1 MKKIKVMA
9 LAATVVLGGTISS
22 CGDDPIED
30 VDGERDNEV
39 SCYDYSE
46 KGFFMNGQIKV
57 KGAFDNDS
65 IIDGY
70 TKYVK
75 RMAHYTTKDE
85 QQHEMILG
93 YGLVVGI
100 DDYAKFYSDAI
111 IYNADSTAIYCKG
124 QFEFLKE
131 NSKLYD
137 ANITATIDS
146 IGKPHLITCKTV
158 VDGKNV
164 TLQFRQVHTKSPYSD
179 VELPEEEDFEI

>member
-1 MKKIKVMA
+1 MFKVMA
-9 LAATVVLGGTISS
+9 LAATVVLGGTLSS
-22 CGDDPIED
+22 CGDDPVEIVNEEND
-30 VDGERDNEV
+30 DEV
-39 SCYDYSE
+39 SYYDYSE

-75 RMAHYTTKDE
+75 RIAHYITKDGQE
-85 QQHEMILG
+85 HEMILG
-93 YGLVVGI
+93 YGLVVEI

-111 IYNADSTAIYCKG
+111 IYNADSTAISCKG
-124 QFEFLKE
+124 QFESLKE

-146 IGKPHLITCKTV
+146 IGKPHLITCNTV

-164 TLQFRQVHTKSPYSD
+164 TLQFRQVYTKSPYSD
-179 VELPEEEDFEI
+179 VELPKEDEFDI